1 MRRWPVSDEKMGFD
15 YKATR
20 MLEGC
25 LMEPELAHG
34 YWNGTFAKKDLN
46 GLVSKPMPDSL
57 AKILGQIRSLPQV
70 NDDLAPYLWL
80 DQKYYLADDI
90 LTKSD
95 RMSMAHSVEV
105 RPPFLDH
112 RIVEFAASLP
122 TSLKIQGAK
131 QKVVLKQL
139 MADKLP
145 HAILHRKKTGFDIP
159 AHEWLRGP
167 LFNLLVDT
175 MGDGLRE
182 YGSFFRRER
191 IEGLM
196 ERHFRRETNV
206 GYHLWGFL
214 ILFLWMKKWQVQV
227 AN

>member
-1 MRRWPVSDEKMGFD
+1 MPAEI
-15 YKATR
+15 
-20 MLEGC
+20 
-25 LMEPELAHG
+25 AHA
-34 YWNGTFAKKDLN
+34 YWNGTFAKDDLN
-46 GLVSKPMPDSL
+46 GVVRKPMPNSL
-57 AKILGQIRSLPQV
+57 AGILGQIRRLPPLD
-70 NDDLAPYLWL
+70 DDLAPYFWL

-122 TSLKIQGAK
+122 TSLKIRGAK

-145 HAILHRKKTGFDIP
+145 PTILHRKKTGFDIP

-167 LFNLLVDT
+167 LRNLLVET
-175 MGDGLRE
+175 VRDGLRE
-182 YGSFFRRER
+182 YGSFFQGNR
-191 IEGLM
+191 IEQLM

-214 ILFLWMKKWQVQV
+214 ILFLWMRKWQV
-227 AN
+227 AI